1 MVKGK
6 ILFVDDEENI
16 LQSMRLNLRKRYS
29 AATAL
34 GPMEGIQAI
43 QEKGPFEVVVSDY
56 KMPEMNGIEFLS
68 KVKEKH
74 PDTVRIML
82 TGQADLD
89 ASIKAVN
96 DGAVFRFLTK
106 PCPLETLTAAL
117 DAALEQ
123 HRLITAERDLLR
135 GTLRGSVRVLTD
147 VLSLVNPEAFG
158 RSERIQRLMTRVAKK
173 RGLLNIWKYE
183 LAGMLSQ
190 LGCVSV
196 TEEVLRKV
204 YTGQKLNQ
212 EEQQIYGMHPSVAAS
227 LISNIPRLED
237 VAEMIL
243 HQMDEFDSVPSLPE
257 GARMLK
263 IIIDYDELTQ
273 AGGVKN
279 EVIAE
284 LKRRTGRYDP
294 AVLES
299 FEYVVFQ
306 EEGYLPRSLDL
317 KELKIGMI
325 LAADVKTTA
334 GKLLMVEGA
343 EITEATLSR
352 LRTFQSSFGVQQP
365 VHVKVPL
372 PK

>member
-1 MVKGK
+1 
-6 ILFVDDEENI
+6 
-16 LQSMRLNLRKRYS
+16 
-29 AATAL
+29 
-34 GPMEGIQAI
+34 
-43 QEKGPFEVVVSDY
+43 
-56 KMPEMNGIEFLS
+56 
-68 KVKEKH
+68 
-74 PDTVRIML
+74 
-82 TGQADLD
+82 
-89 ASIKAVN
+89 
-96 DGAVFRFLTK
+96 
-106 PCPLETLTAAL
+106 
-117 DAALEQ
+117 
-123 HRLITAERDLLR
+123 
-135 GTLRGSVRVLTD
+135 
-147 VLSLVNPEAFG
+147 
-158 RSERIQRLMTRVAKK
+158 MTRVAKK